1 MVNSVNRRGF
11 LSMVAGGAALA
22 IADFGLWRGRPGL
35 ASRWHLA
42 SGKEQGQDALA
53 TAEIANRKSLPNVLF
68 IAVDDLRPQLGCYGQ
83 EQIISPN
90 IDRLAAEG
98 LLFERAYCQQA
109 VCAPSRASILSGT
122 RPDTTGIYDL
132 NTPLRKAMPSVL
144 TLPEHFKNNGY
155 ETISIGKI
163 YHHPKDDSQG
173 WSAEPYRAGTFPEG
187 TWKGRG
193 YVTAEAIAQ
202 MEELGKADPKMQGQG
217 PAFEAGDVPDNAYPD
232 GTNTDY
238 AIKELS
244 RLKDKPFFLAM
255 GFYKPHL
262 PFTAPKKYWDMYK
275 PQDIKLADNPFIP
288 KNAPSYATTDWGEL
302 RSYYGIPKKGPCSD
316 ELARQLIHGYQA
328 CVSYTDAMVGRLLN
342 ELDRLKLRDK
352 TVIILWGDHGWK
364 LGEHAGW
371 SKHTNFELDTHVPMI
386 LSVPGAKTAEHAVP
400 SGGLPDSGP
409 ARTGVLSPAL
419 RQTKD
424 LPGQRTWALTE
435 YVDIYPTL
443 CEACGLAVPGH
454 LEGRSMMPLV
464 ENPARPWKK
473 AAFSQYPRGKVM
485 GYTMRT
491 ERFRYTEWQ
500 DRKTKEALAREL
512 YDHEKDPDENVNAVD
527 QPEYAKDVERLAV
540 MLKQGWRAA

>member
-1 MVNSVNRRGF
+1 MKGDILMVNSVNRRGF
-11 LSMVAGGAALA
+11 LSMMAGGAALSVLRA
-22 IADFGLWRGRPGL
+22 GDCVLRAAQNTERGTLNESERPML
-35 ASRWHLA
+35 
-42 SGKEQGQDALA
+42 
-53 TAEIANRKSLPNVLF
+53 NVLF

-83 EQIISPN
+83 KQIISPN

-109 VCAPSRASILSGT
+109 VCAPSRASVLSGT

-132 NTPLRKAMPSVL
+132 NTPLRKAMPNVL
-144 TLPEHFKNNGY
+144 TLPEHFRNNGY

-163 YHHPKDDSQG
+163 YHHPQDDSQG

-187 TWKGRG
+187 NWKGRG
-193 YVTAEAIAQ
+193 YVTAESIAQ
-202 MEELGKADPKMQGQG
+202 MEQSNKANPKMQGQG

-232 GTNTDY
+232 GANTDY

-262 PFTAPKKYWDMYK
+262 PFNSPKKYWDMYK
-275 PQDIKLADNPFIP
+275 REDIKLAENPFIP

-302 RSYYGIPKKGPCSD
+302 RAYYGIPKKGPCSD

-328 CVSYTDAMVGRLLN
+328 CVSYTDAMIGRLLN
-342 ELDRLKLRDK
+342 ELDQLKLRDK

-371 SKHTNFELDTHVPMI
+371 CKHTNFELDTHVPMI
-386 LSVPGAKTAEHAVP
+386 LSVPGMKTAEHA
-400 SGGLPDSGP
+400 G
-409 ARTGVLSPAL
+409 AAL
-419 RQTKD
+419 RAQASRAQPRD
-424 LPGQRTWALTE
+424 LTGQRTRALVE

-443 CEACGLAVPGH
+443 CEACGLAMPGH

-512 YDHEKDPDENVNAVD
+512 YDHDKDPDENVNAVD
-527 QPEYAKDVERLAV
+527 QPEYAKDVERLAA
-540 MLKQGWRAA
+540 MLKQGWRSA